1 MPRRA
6 GERGAADVGALPNLL
21 PGGRP
26 VADEAARAEIAAAW
40 DGAELPAEPGR
51 ATPAI
56 LDAVIGGRLDA
67 LVVGGIE
74 VEDLPDAQRALT
86 ALERATFVVSLEQR
100 PSTVTE
106 HADVVFPVAAVAEK
120 SGIFVDWEGRPRWF
134 TPSVDS
140 GGRLSDHRVLAAIAA
155 EAGTALG
162 CDTTDEI
169 HAQLQEMGAWTG
181 KRADLPGVTRPA
193 PVVPN
198 TGHALLASWRLLL
211 DRGRLQDGEPNLAAT
226 AHAAVVRCSAA
237 TATQAGAADGEPLTV
252 TGPTGSVTL
261 PLVVTDMPDGIVWL
275 PLNSPGSQ
283 VYTQL
288 GARAGDVVAL
298 VGDDDLGT
306 ATEGG
311 PA

>member
-1 MPRRA
+1 
-6 GERGAADVGALPNLL
+6 
-21 PGGRP
+21 
-26 VADEAARAEIAAAW
+26 
-40 DGAELPAEPGR
+40 
-51 ATPAI
+51 
-56 LDAVIGGRLDA
+56 
-67 LVVGGIE
+67 
-74 VEDLPDAQRALT
+74 
-86 ALERATFVVSLEQR
+86 
-100 PSTVTE
+100 
-106 HADVVFPVAAVAEK
+106 
-120 SGIFVDWEGRPRWF
+120 
-134 TPSVDS
+134 
-140 GGRLSDHRVLAAIAA
+140 
-155 EAGTALG
+155 
-162 CDTTDEI
+162 
-169 HAQLQEMGAWTG
+169 MGAWTG